1 LVFGTPDF
9 HTHACRLPTFVPDAD
24 KGAPRIPMR
33 RLFRIALLVTA
44 LAAVALPASAS
55 AATVGV
61 SDQQANTFTNPLF
74 TPLKLKVARYI
85 APYDVATAG
94 TDRANFE
101 AWLTAARAAHQT
113 ILISFEHS
121 RDPSKYNKA
130 PSVSAYTKAL
140 TAFTKKYGKAFD
152 VTPWNEVNVCQAAG
166 RQEGQPSKICK
177 SATGP
182 KLVAQYYSAALKVFP
197 GRKVTAIDLLD
208 GSNVGGAVSY
218 LTKFKRYVKGSP
230 KYWGI
235 HNYSDTNRGSYSRTS
250 RLIKTI
256 GNKKAQVWLTETG
269 GQLRLRGVWAG
280 GSESAAETKAA
291 SALKCM
297 FSMPKKYKQITR
309 LYVYQF
315 NGAPVSN
322 DFDAGLINIDNTTRK
337 GYGVV
342 QKRQSGTCHA

>member
-1 LVFGTPDF
+1 
-9 HTHACRLPTFVPDAD
+9 
-24 KGAPRIPMR
+24 MR
-33 RLFRIALLVTA
+33 RLVRSALLVTA
-44 LAAVALPASAS
+44 LTALVVPANANAV
-55 AATVGV
+55 TVGV
-61 SDQQANTFTNPLF
+61 SDQQASTFTNPLF
-74 TPLKLKVARYI
+74 APLKLKVARYI
-85 APYDVATAG
+85 APYDVTSEPKQ
-94 TDRANFE
+94 RADWE
-101 AWLTAARAAHQT
+101 AWLKAAKAAKQT

-121 RDPSKYNKA
+121 RTSTKYDKA

-140 TAFTKKYGKAFD
+140 TAFKKKYGKSFD
-152 VTPWNEVNVCQAAG
+152 VTPWNEVNVCQAPG
-166 RQEGQPSKICK
+166 RQEGQPKKICK

-182 KLVAQYYSAALKVFP
+182 KLVAQYYSAAKKVFS
-197 GRKVTAIDLLD
+197 GRKVTAIDILD

-218 LTKFKRYVKGSP
+218 LRKFKKYVKGTP

-256 GNKKAQVWLTETG
+256 GNKKAEVWLTETG
-269 GQLRLRGVWAG
+269 GQLRLRGVYAG

-291 SALKCM
+291 TALKCM
-297 FSMPKKYKQITR
+297 FSMPKKYKQIKR

-315 NGAPVSN
+315 NGAPVAN

-337 GYGVV
+337 GYAVV